1 MPNKFGEGNIYRPT
15 PEEARER
22 GRKGGIASGV
32 ARQKKKAMKETLETI
47 LSLKTENG
55 KAVDLETVKSL
66 ASLQGKN
73 LTVQE
78 AILLRQVQKSMKGDT
93 KAAEYVRDTSGNKPT
108 TETKTNV
115 AFDDGFLEAI
125 SGTAETD
132 WSEDSVPLD

>member
-1 MPNKFGEGNIYRPT
+1 MTKFGEGNIKRLT

-22 GRKGGIASGV
+22 GRNGGIASGK
-32 ARQKKKAMKETLETI
+32 AKRKKKAMKETLEVL
-47 LSLKTENG
+47 LSLNMENG
-55 KAVDLETVKSL
+55 DAVDLEK
-66 ASLQGKN
+66 LQSFAGIRGEN
-73 LTVQE
+73 VNVQE
-78 AILLRQVQKSMKGDT
+78 AILLKQIMKAIKGDT
-93 KAAEYVRDTSGNKPT
+93 RAAEYIRDTSGNKPT